1 MIIKTFNERMLS
13 KKTWVKFKVLFYS
26 EIFDKENLKMAIGE
40 WKWESGLYE
49 CLSMYSFDDP
59 ELSFL
64 SLTQK
69 IIESERF
76 EILPNEMIEYLLLS
90 PSDIERLR
98 IIEVSHLDDEIRS
111 SIIQLAKNKLRLSI
125 SSIPKEYEILRKSL
139 KPDLNIQKRPIQT
152 PPLEFPELYE
162 LEGSNESVSD
172 YEVNYSLS
180 LEEKDIMTRLTFE
193 EHSESETLEL
203 IKSMISLNFY
213 TAALRL
219 TQRLEF
225 SFGKLYYQGYL
236 NLKIGNYG
244 EAVYFLNEYLNRV
257 QPDDP
262 TPFLKMK
269 REAQL
274 ALGEGK

>member
-1 MIIKTFNERMLS
+1 
-13 KKTWVKFKVLFYS
+13 
-26 EIFDKENLKMAIGE
+26 
-40 WKWESGLYE
+40 
-49 CLSMYSFDDP
+49 
-59 ELSFL
+59 
-64 SLTQK
+64 
-69 IIESERF
+69 
-76 EILPNEMIEYLLLS
+76 
-90 PSDIERLR
+90 
-98 IIEVSHLDDEIRS
+98 
-111 SIIQLAKNKLRLSI
+111 
-125 SSIPKEYEILRKSL
+125 
-139 KPDLNIQKRPIQT
+139 
-152 PPLEFPELYE
+152 
-162 LEGSNESVSD
+162 SD